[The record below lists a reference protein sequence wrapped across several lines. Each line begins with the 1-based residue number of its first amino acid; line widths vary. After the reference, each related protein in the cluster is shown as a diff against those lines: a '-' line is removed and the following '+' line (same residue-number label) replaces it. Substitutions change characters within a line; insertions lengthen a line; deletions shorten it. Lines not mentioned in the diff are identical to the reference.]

1 MITGSVKYYAIS
13 GNSKPVELKAII
25 PMQDGTTNNNTN
37 AGNTNTTNTG
47 LVRPAGN
54 EITINGTNN
63 GNITNNN
70 LLNNQTPASNN
81 TIQNPSPA
89 TNTYNT
95 GVAPATGV
103 VRNTTNAPV
112 QPTAGRTA
120 ITR

>member
-1 MITGSVKYYAIS
+1 
-13 GNSKPVELKAII
+13 
-25 PMQDGTTNNNTN
+25 MQNGTTNNNTN

-63 GNITNNN
+63 NQI
-70 LLNNQTPASNN
+70 NNQV
-81 TIQNPSPA
+81 PA

-95 GVAPATGV
+95 GVAPSPGV

-112 QPTAGRTA
+112 QPTAGRTT

>member
-25 PMQDGTTNNNTN
+25 PMQNGTTNNNTN

-63 GNITNNN
+63 NQI
-70 LLNNQTPASNN
+70 NNQV
-81 TIQNPSPA
+81 PA

-95 GVAPATGV
+95 GVAPSPGV

-112 QPTAGRTA
+112 QPTAGRTT

>member
-1 MITGSVKYYAIS
+1 
-13 GNSKPVELKAII
+13 
-25 PMQDGTTNNNTN
+25 MQNGTTNNNTN

-54 EITINGTNN
+54 EITINGTNK
-63 GNITNNN
+63 
-70 LLNNQTPASNN
+70 
-81 TIQNPSPA
+81 
-89 TNTYNT
+89 YNT
-95 GVAPATGV
+95 GVAPSTGV

>member
-25 PMQDGTTNNNTN
+25 PMQNGTTNNNTN
-37 AGNTNTTNTG
+37 AGNTNKTNTG

-54 EITINGTNN
+54 EITIN

-81 TIQNPSPA
+81 TIQNPQPGV
-89 TNTYNT
+89 NTYNT
-95 GVAPATGV
+95 GVAPSPGV